1 MHLKEWPKR
10 VKTYSISKDAKS
22 FSDRFIGWLKVVW
35 IGCKVFYNNG
45 LFAKDI
51 PALAFATFTSLVPLL
66 AIVFAIARGFGF
78 DQYVTDWLM
87 NSFRSQA
94 VITERLVIYVG
105 NYLEN
110 TSSTPIFVAG
120 ILFMLYAL
128 YSLINKIE
136 TSFNGI
142 WETRERPVKKMLY
155 DYTMITAAMGIM
167 IAISSCVYVFPAF
180 AENYL
185 MSFIVNV
192 LTTMAFLILVYKYI
206 PNTFV
211 SLKSVVFPSFL
222 ASILVTA
229 LQYGYT
235 YLQVYLTSYNVI
247 YGSLAVL
254 PLFLLWLQFMWT
266 IVIAGVVI
274 CYAYQNLHHHDG
286 GVEFSSVGHDEMLM
300 SSALILGTICK
311 RFQQPQGMKEN
322 GEYTPVELQEI
333 TGLPQQV
340 VNGIIR
346 NLTDAK
352 LIQELKGEN
361 KGLQEEMSRYVPI
374 CDTKSITFGYMVS
387 MLEQTGCR
395 CCLANIGKGSHSS
408 AWNQI
413 KELRKKYIEEGNEIL
428 LSEI

>member
-1 MHLKEWPKR
+1 MNLKQWSQR
-10 VKTYSISKDAKS
+10 VQTYSIHDGAKT
-22 FSDRFIGWLKVVW
+22 FTDRFTGWLKVVW

-94 VITERLVIYVG
+94 VITERLVVYVG
-105 NYLEN
+105 NYLQN

-128 YSLINKIE
+128 YSLINKVE

-142 WETRERPVKKMLY
+142 WETRERPLRKVLY

-167 IAISSCVYVFPAF
+167 IAISSCVYVFPIF
-180 AENYL
+180 TEIPIL
-185 MSFIVNV
+185 SFLFNL

-211 SLKSVVFPSFL
+211 SLRSVVFPSFL
-222 ASILVTA
+222 ASLLSTA
-229 LQYGYT
+229 LQYGYA

-266 IVIAGVVI
+266 IVIGGVVI

-286 GVEFSSVGHDEMLM
+286 GIEFNTLGNYEVQMA
-300 SSALILGTICK
+300 SAIILGAICR
-311 RFQQPQGMKEN
+311 RFRTPDHEGAN
-322 GEYTPVELQEI
+322 AYTPVELQSV

-346 NLTDAK
+346 RLVEAG
-352 LIQELKGEN
+352 LIQELKGELR
-361 KGLQEEMSRYVPI
+361 GLQEEMSRYVPV
-374 CDTKSITFGYMVS
+374 CDTAQITFSHMVRK
-387 MLEQTGCR
+387 MDRVGC
-395 CCLANIGKGSHSS
+395 CSCN
-408 AWNQI
+408 
-413 KELRKKYIEEGNEIL
+413 LRIDSNSNALRRIEEARTRYLAEGDDIL
-428 LSEI
+428 LSELF